1 MRKLFFIS
9 LLIASVLFTGCT
21 GEQKRGIKSIKSNW
35 TGGLKRVVTLY
46 DYNGKV
52 VQRWQGNIDMS
63 DSEKETDFILN
74 GNKRVVIHGGITVI
88 EEIDSKPEPV
98 DRTNEREVERA
109 NEEDAKKQY

>member
-1 MRKLFFIS
+1 MRKLIVVS
-9 LLIASVLFTGCT
+9 LLIASVLFAGCT

-46 DYNGKV
+46 DYNGKI

-63 DSEKETDFILN
+63 NSEKETDFILN

-98 DRTNEREVERA
+98 DHT